1 MSGVSGG
8 VCCAESSD
16 PNSTNA
22 AASVKESEFRNL
34 ITIRH
39 SSTVAALY
47 ERRRCPGSQHRRRSE
62 TAATESGCERIG
74 EDSHSGDN
82 VRRKTEESML
92 KRLFATFLV
101 AACAG
106 AAFQINLAAHAVGQ
120 RGQQPANL
128 TEKQWSESKEAQAH
142 VTTAMAI
149 AKPDLLVEAGN
160 LCSARGPQR
169 PAVLRQ
175 EKGLPP
181 VPRQT
186 LEPTKIF
193 DNLYYI
199 GFNDVGAWALTTS
212 QGIIVIDS
220 LNTPDEAE
228 KILIPGI
235 QKAGLDPQQ
244 IKYVVIGHG
253 HFDHFGGTPYL
264 QRAYK
269 PHVLMSGADWDF
281 IASSQQRNRELPAR
295 DVSITD
301 GQTLTLGDTT
311 LTMILTPGHTPG
323 SIAILMPVK
332 DRGKQYI
339 ALMLS
344 GGFATP
350 DRKSLTAF
358 EHALDVAKKQKAVAL
373 LSGHPG
379 IYGDTLAWMETRRQ
393 NPNAPNPFFY
403 GDARFA
409 RYLDIVRE
417 CAQAR
422 VIATEQNK

>member
-1 MSGVSGG
+1 M
-8 VCCAESSD
+8 
-16 PNSTNA
+16 
-22 AASVKESEFRNL
+22 L
-34 ITIRH
+34 
-39 SSTVAALY
+39 
-47 ERRRCPGSQHRRRSE
+47 RRLLAGFAVIAC
-62 TAATESGCERIG
+62 TA
-74 EDSHSGDN
+74 
-82 VRRKTEESML
+82 
-92 KRLFATFLV
+92 
-101 AACAG
+101 
-106 AAFQINLAAHAVGQ
+106 AAFQTHVVAQQ
-120 RGQQPANL
+120 RGQSPASL
-128 TEKQWSESKEAQAH
+128 GEKQWSESKEAQAH
-142 VTTAMAI
+142 VTAAMAM
-149 AKPDLLVEAGN
+149 AKPDLLEEAAN
-160 LCSARGPQR
+160 SCSARGPQR

-175 EKGLPP
+175 EAGLPP

-212 QGIIVIDS
+212 QGIIIIDS

-228 KILIPGI
+228 KILIPGM

-269 PHVLMSGADWDF
+269 PRVLMSGADWDF
-281 IASSQQRNRELPAR
+281 INSSQQRNRELPAR

-332 DRGKQYI
+332 DHGKQYN

-422 VIATEQNK
+422 VIATEQH